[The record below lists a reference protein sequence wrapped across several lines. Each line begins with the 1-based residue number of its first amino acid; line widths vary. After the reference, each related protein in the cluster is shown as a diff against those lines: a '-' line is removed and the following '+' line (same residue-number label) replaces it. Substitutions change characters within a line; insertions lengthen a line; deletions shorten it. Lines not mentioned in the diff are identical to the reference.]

1 MAGGRAGI
9 HAAFIDKAAQEKAQ
23 RICTGRRL
31 RRPRKS
37 PPHRSKPGTMSSS
50 WPEGRSAE
58 RIADG
63 LALSILGAVAIIAA
77 LTFRD
82 YGLGWD
88 DYTHAEYGGLLLHL
102 YSSGFSDQRALS
114 FVNLYAYGGG
124 FDMLSALAAKVLPF
138 DLFETRR
145 LVGAIVGLIG
155 IFITWRLARRVGGP
169 LAALIA
175 VALLATC
182 PLYYGNMFMNA
193 KDSPF
198 AVAMVFLTLALVR
211 AFEEYPR
218 PSPITCAM
226 VGIGAGLAIG
236 TRVLGGLAAINALAA
251 LAPGRSRWRRAA
263 TACAEAGAR
272 SRRLRRPLRA
282 GTPARLCRDGAGVA
296 VVGHRAAQPAAGG
309 GILLPFLREAVEG
322 DVRRNGG
329 AGAGDAAPIRAADF
343 PAQGAGNLSRAWNRR
358 NRRRAGGGD
367 APRRRDLAARDL
379 SAARLCRRVP
389 DRAGGADQARHVQ
402 RHPPFRV
409 RGAGARGAGRAR
421 RCLDRRRAVAAV
433 AASAP
438 DWRSRCS
445 WSACSCRSRRW

>member
-1 MAGGRAGI
+1 MVGPQFMP
-9 HAAFIDKAAQEKAQ
+9 HSSTKAAQEKAAQ
-23 RICTGRRL
+23 REHARVGISADRGNRHRIAANLEPCRAPGRRGDRPNASRTDL
-31 RRPRKS
+31 RCPSSAWSQSSQPSHSAIMASVGMITPMPNMAGCCSISIRPDFPTSARCPS
-37 PPHRSKPGTMSSS
+37 SISMPMAAASTCCPRS
-50 WPEGRSAE
+50 
-58 RIADG
+58 
-63 LALSILGAVAIIAA
+63 L
-77 LTFRD
+77 
-82 YGLGWD
+82 
-88 DYTHAEYGGLLLHL
+88 
-102 YSSGFSDQRALS
+102 
-114 FVNLYAYGGG
+114 
-124 FDMLSALAAKVLPF
+124 AKVLPF

-226 VGIGAGLAIG
+226 VGIAAGLAIG

-251 LAPGRSRWRRAA
+251 LGLVFAVETRRDGLRRSGRGSRHF
-263 TACAEAGAR
+263 
-272 SRRLRRPLRA
+272 RRPLRA

-296 VVGHRAAQPAAGG
+296 VVGHRAAQPVAGG
-309 GILLPFLREAVEG
+309 GVLLPFLRKAVEG

-329 AGAGDAAPIRAADF
+329 AGAGDAAPIRAAAL
-343 PAQGAGNLSRAWNRR
+343 PAQGARNLSRPGSCR

-367 APRRRDLAARDL
+367 APRHRDIAARDL
-379 SAARLCRRVP
+379 SAARLCRRIP
-389 DRAGGADQARHVQ
+389 DRARGADQARHVQ

-409 RGAGARGAGRAR
+409 RGATRSRCWAGSPAPGSGKRCCGGRGERPG
-421 RCLDRRRAVAAV
+421 
-433 AASAP
+433 
-438 DWRSRCS
+438 WRSRCS
-445 WSACSCRSRRW
+445 CSACSCRSRRW